1 VAQQKQM
8 SSFDDDDDRPKAK
21 IAVKKVSAGPAAAP
35 AAAAEA
41 AAAQAAVAARTFED
55 WAPKDREDRAAFVD
69 TVGSRLLELKDG
81 ALYVDL
87 LGALLKKAINSQPP
101 MSLDELERLNK
112 ALEDQFKKR
121 QELEKP
127 KSGAAARPTH
137 FNKAMI
143 VDVSVTKVDK
153 MSKDEAIAKLK
164 ELGQPATGLFTKS
177 EAQIKDL
184 LKKKMQ
190 QMGKTDELFS
200 DATPGTPDTGGRTD
214 HLDDFM

>member
-1 VAQQKQM
+1 M

-21 IAVKKVSAGPAAAP
+21 IAVKKASAGAAAAP
-35 AAAAEA
+35 AAASEASVA
-41 AAAQAAVAARTFED
+41 AAVVAARTFED
-55 WAPKDREDRAAFVD
+55 WVPKDREDRAAFVD
-69 TVGSRLLELKDG
+69 SVGSRLLEMKDG

-87 LGALLKKAINSQPP
+87 LGMLLKRAVNAQPP
-101 MSLDELERLNK
+101 MSVDELERLNK
-112 ALEDQFKKR
+112 ALEEQFKKR

-127 KSGAAARPTH
+127 KSGAARPTH

-143 VDVSVTKVDK
+143 VDVSVTKVDR

-164 ELGQPATGLFTKS
+164 ELGQPAAGLFTKS
-177 EAQIKDL
+177 EAQIKDM

-200 DATPGTPDTGGRTD
+200 DSTPGTPDAGGRTD

>member
-1 VAQQKQM
+1 M
-8 SSFDDDDDRPKAK
+8 SSFDDDDDRPMAK
-21 IAVKKVSAGPAAAP
+21 IAVKKPSATATAAP
-35 AAAAEA
+35 TLAAEPS
-41 AAAQAAVAARTFED
+41 AAQASAAARTFEE
-55 WAPKDREDRAAFVD
+55 WVPKDREDRAAFVD

-87 LGALLKKAINSQPP
+87 LGALLKKAINAQPP
-101 MSLDELERLNK
+101 MSVDELEKLNK
-112 ALEDQFKKR
+112 ALEEQFKKR

-127 KSGAAARPTH
+127 KAGGAAARPQH
-137 FNKAMI
+137 YNKAMI
-143 VDVSVTKVDK
+143 VDVSVTKVDR

-177 EAQIKDL
+177 EAQIKDM

-190 QMGKTDELFS
+190 QLGKTDELFGS
-200 DATPGTPDTGGRTD
+200 DSPLADVGGRTD

>member
-1 VAQQKQM
+1 M

-21 IAVKKVSAGPAAAP
+21 IAVKKASAAASS
-35 AAAAEA
+35 AAPTTATTDA
-41 AAAQAAVAARTFED
+41 AAAQESVAARTFED
-55 WAPKDREDRAAFVD
+55 WVPKDREDRAAFVD
-69 TVGSRLLELKDG
+69 TVGSRLLELKEG

-87 LGALLKKAINSQPP
+87 LGALLKKAINAQPP
-101 MSLDELERLNK
+101 MSLDELEKLNK

-127 KSGAAARPTH
+127 KAGGAARPQH
-137 FNKAMI
+137 YNKAMI
-143 VDVSVTKVDK
+143 VDVSVTKVDR

-164 ELGQPATGLFTKS
+164 ELGHPATGLFTKT
-177 EAQIKDL
+177 EAQIKDM

-190 QMGKTDELFS
+190 QLGKTDELFS
-200 DATPGTPDTGGRTD
+200 AESPMSDAGGRTD

>member
-1 VAQQKQM
+1 
-8 SSFDDDDDRPKAK
+8 
-21 IAVKKVSAGPAAAP
+21 
-35 AAAAEA
+35 
-41 AAAQAAVAARTFED
+41 
-55 WAPKDREDRAAFVD
+55 VD

-87 LGALLKKAINSQPP
+87 LGALLKKSINAQPP

-127 KSGAAARPTH
+127 KAGGAAARPQH
-137 FNKAMI
+137 YNKAMI
-143 VDVSVTKVDK
+143 VDVSVTKVDR

-177 EAQIKDL
+177 EAQIKDM

-190 QMGKTDELFS
+190 QLGKTDELFS
-200 DATPGTPDTGGRTD
+200 AESPMSDAGGRTD